1 MLHGTQALS
10 SACALQPAV
19 QSARSLRNSMDGTF
33 SIFLSAAG
41 STAGL
46 RGVRRATNFFEGA
59 KRVRVVTAIQVGREM
74 VIARFADKKKTV
86 HPFP

>member
-1 MLHGTQALS
+1 
-10 SACALQPAV
+10 
-19 QSARSLRNSMDGTF
+19 MDGTF

-74 VIARFADKKKTV
+74 VIARFVAGIHACRRQAFASWSKKG
-86 HPFP
+86 PLNPLRIS